1 MKNTV
6 RTIEDTITLNARQ
19 AESQFDRTRASRTSA
34 IASLL
39 GDIGGDLECEIEAK
53 PSCADEDQMGIEEIF
68 ARAEALLA
76 SAARKEARA

>member
-1 MKNTV
+1 MNT
-6 RTIEDTITLNARQ
+6 TTEKILKTARQ
-19 AESQFDRTRASRTSA
+19 TSAQFDRTRASRTNT

-39 GDIGGDLECEIEAK
+39 GDIGGDLGCEVDAK

-76 SAARKEARA
+76 SAARKEVRS